1 MLAARGGQT
10 LPRSNPAEKDRLLST
25 PQRRSRKEK
34 GPEEEEVPRAFA
46 LEATNI
52 QLGVFNTLSGGTHPV
67 CEVLHAL
74 EEAPKEW
81 KTPAAAY

>member
-1 MLAARGGQT
+1 MPSFYAPRRKRQAPIDTAAALQ
-10 LPRSNPAEKDRLLST
+10 
-25 PQRRSRKEK
+25 KEK

-74 EEAPKEW
+74 EEASKEW
-81 KTPAAAY
+81 KTTAAAY